1 MKLYFSPGACS
12 LASRIVLEETGT
24 HFESERVDVK
34 AKTTAAG
41 DFTKINPKGQVP
53 AFRMNNGEI
62 LTEGAAI
69 MQYVADLRPETNL
82 LPKMGTT
89 ERYRVIEATNY
100 VASEIH
106 ALYGFLFKA
115 ERMVTDEKAR
125 ETYKETLRTEL
136 SKRFD
141 FIETQF
147 AKNEFF
153 AGKTFS
159 IADAYLFTCWNW
171 NQHVGVDSSKWR
183 NINAWSTRVYARPAV
198 QRAMQAEGLL
208 K

>member
-12 LASRIVLEETGT
+12 LASHIVLCETGT
-24 HFESERVDVK
+24 HFEIEKVDTK
-34 AKTTAAG
+34 AKTCASG
-41 DFTKINPKGQVP
+41 DYLKITPKGMIP
-53 AFRMNNGEI
+53 ALRMNNGEI

-69 MQYVADLRPETNL
+69 LQYVADLHAESNM

-89 ERYRVIEATNY
+89 ERYRTIEAVNY
-100 VASEIH
+100 VATELHTI
-106 ALYGFLFKA
+106 YGALFKA
-115 ERMVTDEKAR
+115 DTFIADEAVRSTFKAAM
-125 ETYKETLRTEL
+125 KAEL
-136 SKRFD
+136 TKKLNY
-141 FIETQF
+141 IETQL

-171 NQHVGVDSSKWR
+171 NQHLGVDSTQWKAIS
-183 NINAWSTRVYARPAV
+183 AWSSRIYARPAV
-198 QRAMQAEGLL
+198 QKAMQAEGIL

>member
-24 HFESERVDVK
+24 TFESEKVDTK
-34 AKTTAAG
+34 NKTCATGDYLQINAKG
-41 DFTKINPKGQVP
+41 SVP
-53 AFRMNNGEI
+53 AFRMNNGEV

-69 MQYVADLRPETNL
+69 MQYVADLRPEANV
-82 LPKMGTT
+82 LPKVGTT
-89 ERYRVIEATNY
+89 ERYRVIEATNF
-100 VASEIH
+100 VATEIH
-106 ALYGFLFKA
+106 ALYGNLFKA
-115 ERMVTDEKAR
+115 ERIVADATAR
-125 ETYKETLRTEL
+125 ETYKEVLRTEL
-136 SKRFD
+136 TKKLD
-141 FIETQF
+141 YIETQF

-159 IADAYLFTCWNW
+159 IADAYMFTCWNW
-171 NQHVGVDSSKWR
+171 NQHVGVDGAKYK